1 MHNFFEQIGMLAIA
15 FIILYGYKRI
25 LEYYE
30 LKYSV
35 TAKNIKHYKSVDDY
49 IHEAINDDTSD

>member
-1 MHNFFEQIGMLAIA
+1 MLAIA

-30 LKYSV
+30 LKYSAS
-35 TAKNIKHYKSVDDY
+35 AKNIKHYKSVDDY